1 MKLAA
6 LDAFLD
12 RVNDEVD
19 GCHPC
24 KYGHGGCSDKPSGR
38 CADEVWQQQ
47 CDDESD
53 EDYEE
58 RMEDE

>member
-6 LDAFLD
+6 LEAFLD
-12 RVNDEVD
+12 RVNDVID
-19 GCHPC
+19 GCHFC
-24 KYGHGGCSDKPSGR
+24 KYGHVACSDKPSGR
-38 CADEVWQQQ
+38 CADEAWQRQ

-58 RMEDE
+58 RMEGK